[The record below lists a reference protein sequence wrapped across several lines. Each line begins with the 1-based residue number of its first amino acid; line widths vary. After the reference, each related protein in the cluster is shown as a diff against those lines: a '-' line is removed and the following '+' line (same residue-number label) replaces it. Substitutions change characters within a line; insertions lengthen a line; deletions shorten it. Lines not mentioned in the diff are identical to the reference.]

1 MARGFLISD
10 GLRQDI
16 KRTIARVDGMPDG
29 PGATKIPTRFET
41 IQQSAPPIRLAAY
54 PRTVSWNQGS
64 TAAVSFYTH
73 TGTAYGLVS
82 TAADGTATALNVC
95 GDFITLPNGDPSE
108 KVGPTPTMT
117 WCIVSKSRG
126 GANVAVEG
134 PQADTTLAAYRV
146 SDGEWQKGERR
157 EIGFYAVVNGQI
169 VATGK
174 TATAG
179 NVSQTYYPLST
190 ATQGTASGPTP
201 TMAWCVVSKNVD
213 GNLIVAEAENAPT
226 TRFGARTQFGDKDEP
241 WNRGSTRYVR
251 LTGTTTEVEVT
262 NVFETL
268 SHLDLRN
275 GVAVTKTLDPNGSG
289 ETAYAVISPSAIPL
303 HVAAATSSGNWNKGE
318 QKTLT
323 VLPAD
328 GRTGSL
334 TQYVTN
340 KFYEDLEVESGE
352 PLAIGKFGT
361 AYHVIS
367 APPGSSVK
375 LGVRTNFGDDETPWN
390 RGSVRYVRL
399 TGSTTEVEV
408 TNVFETLTHL
418 DLRNGVAITKTVD
431 PNGGEGT
438 TYSLISPA
446 SIPLHVARP
455 QQDGNWAKGA
465 AKDVNVLPADG
476 RTSQE
481 VATVT
486 NKFYEDFD
494 AETGVDLAIGK
505 FGTAYHV
512 VSAPQVPSIKLGS
525 RTSFGDKDQPWG
537 RGSTRYVRLAGSTAV
552 VEVVNVFE
560 TLSHLDLRN
569 GVAVAKT
576 IDPNTGEGTAYSLI
590 SPASIPLHV
599 GQMTSDSAWAKGASK
614 DVTILPADGR
624 TASLTQSVT
633 NKFFDTAEV
642 VANQP
647 MAVGRF
653 GTEYVLLTG
662 GSSDSAKMAERT
674 GSGQWEYRSQQG
686 IRLQGSTT
694 DVQAYN
700 AVGHYEGF
708 DGQSSGG
715 VPGLA
720 VVKGKDFGGSTAWY
734 VVSPPPVRF
743 LTGTFSGA
751 WGIGQS
757 KSALIDNLGVSVD
770 AINNFFPVT
779 STTSGKSC
787 AIAKRDSQWYL
798 VDVRMNTATAVFI
811 QNTSSATFLS
821 TGSTFRVTALS
832 EGATQTISYIS
843 GITVNTSSITVVT
856 GVSASLNTANCTI
869 SVTSATSTA
878 SVVTSVNQQTGSA
891 TVIST
896 DGTRTALSVSLSG
909 TQTVT
914 IVGSTFTAAFLRIE

>member
-16 KRTIARVDGMPDG
+16 KRTIARVDGMIDG

-41 IQQSAPPIRLAAY
+41 IQQSSPQPIRLAAY

-64 TAAVSFYTH
+64 TAQVSFYTH

-201 TMAWCVVSKNVD
+201 TMAWCVVSKNID

-303 HVAAATSSGNWNKGE
+303 HVATPNASGSWNRGE

-340 KFYEDLEVESGE
+340 RFYEDLEVESGK
-352 PLAIGKFGT
+352 PLAVGKFGT

-367 APPGSSVK
+367 SPGSSVK
-375 LGVRTNFGDDETPWN
+375 LGVRTSFGDKDTPWN

-408 TNVFETLTHL
+408 TNVFETLSHL

-431 PNGGEGT
+431 PNGGGGT
-438 TYSLISPA
+438 AYSLISPA
-446 SIPLHVARP
+446 SIPLHVARV
-455 QQDGNWAKGA
+455 QQDGNWGKGQE
-465 AKDVNVLPADG
+465 KNVNVLPADG
-476 RTSQE
+476 RQSQE

-486 NKFYEDFD
+486 NKFYEDFE
-494 AETGVDLAIGK
+494 AETGTDLAIGK

-512 VSAPQVPSIKLGS
+512 ISSPQPASIKLGS
-525 RTSFGDKDQPWG
+525 RTNFGDKDTPWG
-537 RGSTRYVRLAGSTAV
+537 RGSIRYVKLAGSTTE
-552 VEVVNVFE
+552 VEVTNVFE

-569 GVAVAKT
+569 GVAITKT
-576 IDPNTGEGTAYSLI
+576 VDPNGGEGTAYSLI

-599 GQMTSDSAWAKGASK
+599 GQMTSASAWAIGESK

-624 TASLTQSVT
+624 TASMTQSVT
-633 NKFFDTAEV
+633 NKFFDSSEV

-662 GSSDSAKMAERT
+662 GPSSVKMADRADSSVWEFRSL
-674 GSGQWEYRSQQG
+674 GSIKIQG
-686 IRLQGSTT
+686 TT
-694 DVQAYN
+694 TEVQAYN
-700 AVGHYEGF
+700 AVGHYGEF
-708 DGQSSGG
+708 DGKSSGG

-720 VVKGKDFGGSTAWY
+720 VVKGKSPGGSGDTAWY
-734 VVSPPPVRF
+734 VISPPPITFRV
-743 LTGTFSGA
+743 GTFSGK
-751 WGIGQS
+751 WTKGET
-757 KSALIDNLGVSVD
+757 KS
-770 AINNFFPVT
+770 VT
-779 STTSGKSC
+779 
-787 AIAKRDSQWYL
+787 L
-798 VDVRMNTATAVFI
+798 
-811 QNTSSATFLS
+811 TSSP
-821 TGSTFRVTALS
+821 TGTL
-832 EGATQTISYIS
+832 
-843 GITVNTSSITVVT
+843 
-856 GVSASLNTANCTI
+856 
-869 SVTSATSTA
+869 
-878 SVVTSVNQQTGSA
+878 
-891 TVIST
+891 
-896 DGTRTALSVSLSG
+896 
-909 TQTVT
+909 TVT
-914 IVGSTFTAAFLRIE
+914 NEFATVGSTAAGGGSKKCAISKDGSQWFLVAAECP